1 MNANVTH
8 VRKVYQARKERLLR
22 RMPAQP
28 IREVKIPME
37 AASVERTSSVWLPV
51 LKTSA

>member
-1 MNANVTH
+1 MSANVTH
-8 VRKVYQARKERLLR
+8 VRRVYQARKERLLR
-22 RMPAQP
+22 RKPAQL

-37 AASVERTSSVWLPV
+37 AASVERTSSIWLLP